1 MQDVRI
7 RTGVV
12 ALLSISAFLSVIGA
26 AAAFIWWL
34 IFAKK
39 PSLEKSGIILPT
51 LVVIGFFSIVLE
63 LTGGGGISY
72 FFRMLV
78 IILLGTWLLQEQKQG
93 DFLNLGTWLLGS
105 RTGFELG
112 MIAEM
117 GIQTLELLRS
127 DFYRIRI
134 ASDLKGLQW
143 GAGSL
148 IPTGL
153 ILIHRALTRAEE
165 TAEVLAVRGYTCG
178 GSLEPVFLTTRSDI
192 TGGICALCT
201 VVFVMIPV
209 SEFFILS

>member
-7 RTGVV
+7 RTAVA
-12 ALLSISAFLSVIGA
+12 ALLSITAFLSVTGA

-39 PSLEKSGIILPT
+39 PSLNKNWILLPSLT
-51 LVVIGFFSIVLE
+51 VIGFFSIVLE

-93 DFLNLGTWLLGS
+93 DFLNLGIWLLGP

-117 GIQTLELLRS
+117 GIQSLDLLRS
-127 DFYRIRI
+127 DFDRIRI
-134 ASDLKGLQW
+134 ASHLKGIRW
-143 GAGSL
+143 GVGSI
-148 IPTGL
+148 IPAGL
-153 ILIHRALTRAEE
+153 ILIHRALVRAEE
-165 TAEVLAVRGYTCG
+165 TAEVLAVRGYTRG
-178 GSLEPVFLTTRSDI
+178 GSLDPEFHTTRSDVI
-192 TGGICALCT
+192 RGICALCIAAL
-201 VVFVMIPV
+201 VVIPV